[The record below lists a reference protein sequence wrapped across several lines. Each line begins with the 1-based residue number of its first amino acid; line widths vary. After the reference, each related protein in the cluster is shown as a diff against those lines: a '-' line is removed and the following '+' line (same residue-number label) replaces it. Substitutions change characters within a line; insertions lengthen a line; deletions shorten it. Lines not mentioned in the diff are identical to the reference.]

1 MPVYFAELMSW
12 LKPRPTKKDCRSL
25 LWTPLA
31 PLDVGAEANQA
42 EDRDAHEEVDGESPI
57 LIGAVMA
64 QGVRKMGD
72 ERELID

>member
-1 MPVYFAELMSW
+1 M
-12 LKPRPTKKDCRSL
+12 
-25 LWTPLA
+25 LA
-31 PLDVGAEANQA
+31 PLDVGPEANQT
-42 EDRDAHEEVDGESPI
+42 EDRDAYEEVDGESPV